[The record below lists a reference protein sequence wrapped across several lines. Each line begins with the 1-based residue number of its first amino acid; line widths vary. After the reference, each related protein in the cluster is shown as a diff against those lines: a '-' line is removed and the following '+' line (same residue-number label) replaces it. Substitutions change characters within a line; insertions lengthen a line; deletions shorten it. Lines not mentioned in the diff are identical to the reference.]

1 MSQQSPGTEN
11 GGGAEG
17 RKSVPLLGVVKSI
30 AAAAFGVQSSR
41 NREADF
47 THGNYRHFIV
57 GGIIF
62 TVIFVLT
69 VAFKPELL
77 GKFVSPGSSML
88 TVGVLVELLMFIL
101 FWILTAVYVRR
112 ANTEFDA
119 LNQQIINDAV
129 KGGK

>member
-17 RKSVPLLGVVKSI
+17 RKSVPLLGGVKSI

-69 VAFKPELL
+69 VAFV
-77 GKFVSPGSSML
+77 VSL
-88 TVGVLVELLMFIL
+88 VLKK
-101 FWILTAVYVRR
+101 AG
-112 ANTEFDA
+112 AS
-119 LNQQIINDAV
+119 
-129 KGGK
+129 